1 MVTAEDIK
9 KALEDFAP
17 AYLAED
23 FDNVGLL
30 VGESTKEVK
39 TVLLA
44 LDADENT
51 ADEAVRAGADMIV
64 SHHPVIFNAEKSVT
78 DKTPLGRTL
87 IKLISNSIAVCSV
100 HTNMDKAEGGLNDL
114 MVKKL
119 GLMVD
124 HEYIHDAD
132 KCMRVC
138 RADTTLSKLCL
149 KLKSEYDLDFVRCTG
164 NPDRRIKR
172 VGLCTGGGRSMTDD
186 VIASGCDVYISGDL
200 HYADI
205 RKLVFAGVD
214 FIEIG
219 HFNSEVCVTQIFK
232 SIINKAYPEIRTII
246 SKEMDVFLNTF

>member
-1 MVTAEDIK
+1 MVTAGDIAK
-9 KALEDFAP
+9 TLEGFAP

-30 VGESTKEVK
+30 VGESSREVK

-51 ADEAVRAGADMIV
+51 ACEAVKMGADMIV
-64 SHHPVIFNAEKSVT
+64 SHHPVIFNAEKSIT

-100 HTNMDKAEGGLNDL
+100 HTNMDKAKDGLNDL

-119 GLMVD
+119 GLEID
-124 HEYIHDAD
+124 PDFIDSD

-149 KLKSEYDLDFVRCTG
+149 RLKEEYGLDFVRCTG
-164 NPDRRIKR
+164 RSDKKVKK

-200 HYADI
+200 HYSDI
-205 RKLVFAGVD
+205 RKLLFSGVD